1 MGAMHCLFLSLSSV
15 CLSLSPFS
23 WGGQG
28 EGHSIP
34 RVGVVALGNALSS
47 MSVADVRSLAFL
59 CLFVCVSFV
68 CVSFSLTR
76 VVLLYSD
83 SV

>member
-47 MSVADVRSLAFL
+47 MSVAPFTRFLVFVCL
-59 CLFVCVSFV
+59 CLFCLCLFLSYPGSSTVQ
-68 CVSFSLTR
+68 
-76 VVLLYSD
+76 
-83 SV
+83 